1 MKSFVQYILLCAVTA
16 ATGAAVMSLPFLLI
30 GEMSQSAMR
39 LVLAGEVAAIA
50 VVFSAVFLIKESREQ
65 KKKRIAASK
74 DLRWQ
79 EMLRQIS
86 DTGSYGEDFDFAA

>member
-1 MKSFVQYILLCAVTA
+1 MKSFVKYILLFVVTA

-50 VVFSAVFLIKESREQ
+50 SVFSAVFLIKESREQ